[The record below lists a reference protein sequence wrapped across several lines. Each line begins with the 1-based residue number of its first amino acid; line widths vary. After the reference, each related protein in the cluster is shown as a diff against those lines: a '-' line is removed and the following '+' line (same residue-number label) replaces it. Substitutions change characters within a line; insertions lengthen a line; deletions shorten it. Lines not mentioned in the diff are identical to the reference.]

1 MVRTVLMLIV
11 ATTVCEHA
19 DRDDP
24 SKLHAYFSGTQGR
37 HADIHSTLAGERF
50 DEAREMF
57 GWESFGAWGYKNL
70 HVGMESIQPVRGTN
84 WFRGALMRATWDSRR
99 LWALIP
105 SAGGDIPGQVRTV
118 AQAGVLGK
126 RLSVNLKVHNQ
137 TRSKTMGTLRA
148 ELLTCS
154 GKTKMHGVKCETIP
168 GFGLDDSIP
177 LADDSYY

>member
-1 MVRTVLMLIV
+1 
-11 ATTVCEHA
+11 
-19 DRDDP
+19 
-24 SKLHAYFSGTQGR
+24 
-37 HADIHSTLAGERF
+37 
-50 DEAREMF
+50 MF

-177 LADDSYY
+177 LADDSYDGVLEWKGGKSAAPQDEVRVRFVLLRARLYSFDWV